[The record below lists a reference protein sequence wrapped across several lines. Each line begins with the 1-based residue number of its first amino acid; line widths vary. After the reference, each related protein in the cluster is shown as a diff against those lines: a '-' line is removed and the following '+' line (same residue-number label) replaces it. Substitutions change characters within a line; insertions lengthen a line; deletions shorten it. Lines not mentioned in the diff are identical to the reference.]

1 MQKTG
6 ICYQAYIPMRREADS
21 ASEMVN
27 QVLFG
32 ESFSI
37 LEEDKLKNF
46 SHISLHH
53 DSYEG
58 WINSQCIN
66 YLSDK
71 EWSDLKSL
79 TVEVSRDVHQYLQS
93 KNPADSIY
101 ISCGSL
107 LRMTSSGKI
116 NINGIEFSVSEIP
129 ALNPLKKREAIV
141 AQGLKLL
148 SIPYL
153 WGGRSSGGFD
163 CSGLVQNLYRQVG
176 MEIPRDASI
185 QSTQGKTLSFIAEAK
200 PGDLAFFDN
209 EEGKITHVGMIAE
222 KGKVL
227 HASGKVKIDELDH
240 QGIFSKEQNRYTHK
254 LRVIKNLIDA

>member
-1 MQKTG
+1 MQTTG
-6 ICYQAYIPMRREADS
+6 NLLS
-21 ASEMVN
+21 GLHSHASRARKC
-27 QVLFG
+27 QRDG
-32 ESFSI
+32 ESSAFWRNFTI

-46 SHISLHH
+46 SYISLHH

-66 YLSDK
+66 YLTEK
-71 EWSDLKSL
+71 EWNSLKSL
-79 TVEVSRDVHQYLQS
+79 PLAVSRDVHQYLNT

-107 LRMTSSGKI
+107 LRITSSGKI
-116 NINGIEFSVSEIP
+116 NINGIAFSASEIP
-129 ALNPLKKREAIV
+129 GLNPLKKREAIV
-141 AQGLKLL
+141 AQGVKLL

-163 CSGLVQNLYRQVG
+163 CSGLMQNLYRQVG

-185 QSTQGKTLSFIAEAK
+185 QSTKGKTLSFIAEAK

-209 EEGKITHVGMIAE
+209 DEGKITHVGMISERE
-222 KGKVL
+222 KFYTL
-227 HASGKVKIDELDH
+227 PVKL
-240 QGIFSKEQNRYTHK
+240 K
-254 LRVIKNLIDA
+254 

>member
-1 MQKTG
+1 MLTTG
-6 ICYQAYIPMRREADS
+6 ICYQAYIPMRREPES
-21 ASEMVN
+21 ASEMIN

-32 ESFSI
+32 ESFTI

-46 SHISLHH
+46 SLISLHH
-53 DSYEG
+53 DLYEG

-66 YLSDK
+66 YLSDTQ
-71 EWSDLKSL
+71 WTDLKSL
-79 TVEVSRDVHQYLQS
+79 TIEVSRDVHQYLHTEIPS
-93 KNPADSIY
+93 ESIY
-101 ISCGSL
+101 ISSGSL
-107 LRMTSSGKI
+107 LRIAASGKL
-116 NINGIEFSVSEIP
+116 NINGLNYFAPEIQ
-129 ALNPLKKREAIV
+129 AINSLKKRETIV
-141 AQGLKLL
+141 VQGLKLL

-163 CSGLVQNLYRQVG
+163 CSGLVQNLYRQIG
-176 MEIPRDASI
+176 LEIPRDASI
-185 QSTQGKTLSFIAEAK
+185 QSTKGKTLSFIAEAK

-227 HASGKVKIDELDH
+227 HSSGKVKLDELDH

-254 LRVIKNLIDA
+254 LRVIKNLLDQ